1 MFKKKQTPRR
11 LGGEKTVKN
20 IQFLALSIPTILI
33 LIAFSYIPMFG
44 LVLPFKNY
52 KVTDGIWGS
61 DWASPLFKNFEFFFK
76 SKNAGRVIRNTLGL
90 NILFIVTSTVCAV
103 AFALLMFE
111 VKKPHHVKLYQTFAI
126 LPSFLS
132 WVAVSYIVYGLLE
145 TDKGILNKLIISLG
159 GSKINWYNKPG
170 LWPAILAF
178 VSIWHDVGLSS
189 IIYYAALMGIDNSL
203 FEAAEM
209 DGAKKWGKIWNVSIP
224 QLVPIITM
232 MTILKIGGIFR
243 SDFGLFYNVT
253 RNVGVLYPTTDVMDT
268 FVYRALLDS
277 GNIGMSSAASFI
289 QSIVCFVTITLAN
302 TVVKKIDKEKA
313 LF

>member
-1 MFKKKQTPRR
+1 MFRKQKTPQR
-11 LGGEKTVKN
+11 LSLQKASKN
-20 IQFLALSIPTILI
+20 LQYLVLSIPTILL

-52 KVTDGIWGS
+52 KVVDGIWGS
-61 DWASPLFKNFEFFFK
+61 DWMSPLFKNFEFFFK

-90 NILFIVTSTVCAV
+90 NVLFIGTSTICAV
-103 AFALLMFE
+103 VFALLLFE
-111 VKKPHHVKLYQTFAI
+111 VKNPKHVKLYQTFAI

-145 TDKGILNKLIISLG
+145 TDKGIINKLIISLG
-159 GSKINWYNKPG
+159 GSKVNWYNNPT
-170 LWPAILAF
+170 LWPAILT
-178 VSIWHDVGLSS
+178 VVNIWHDVGLSCL
-189 IIYYAALMGIDNSL
+189 IYYAALMGIDDSL
-203 FEAAEM
+203 FEAAEV
-209 DGAKKWGKIWNVSIP
+209 DGATKWAKIWNVSIP

-243 SDFGLFYNVT
+243 ADFGLFYNVT

-268 FVYRALLDS
+268 FVYRALL
-277 GNIGMSSAASFI
+277 GNGDIGMSSAASFI
-289 QSIVCFVTITLAN
+289 QSIVCFVTIVLVN
-302 TVVKKIDKEKA
+302 LIVKKVDKDKA